1 MYYILD
7 TETASL
13 KGGVVELAWL
23 KVGNDLAIY
32 EEQCFRTNPERPIEP
47 GAQAIHGIGDLD
59 VIGCPTLS
67 EVWTAVDPIDVIG
80 HNVGFDV
87 RMTQSVISYNRKLC
101 TLDLARQYIKTTT
114 NHKLPTLQKE
124 LRLPVRNSHS
134 ALDDVHTCRDFLLL
148 LTEQYGFD
156 VETLIERAS
165 RPKMIFRM
173 PYGKHKGTPISQVPS
188 GYRQWLL
195 EQDIDKDLRYSLT
208 TAENIK

>member
-23 KVGNDLAIY
+23 KVGNDLTIY

-67 EVWTAVDPIDVIG
+67 EVWTAVGPIDVIG

-114 NHKLPTLQKE
+114 DHKLPTLQKE
-124 LRLPVRNSHS
+124 LGLPVRNSHS

-148 LTEQYGFD
+148 LTGQYGFD
-156 VETLIERAS
+156 VETLIERAA
-165 RPKMIFRM
+165 RPKMVFKM
-173 PYGKHKGTPISQVPS
+173 PYGRHKGTPISQVPS